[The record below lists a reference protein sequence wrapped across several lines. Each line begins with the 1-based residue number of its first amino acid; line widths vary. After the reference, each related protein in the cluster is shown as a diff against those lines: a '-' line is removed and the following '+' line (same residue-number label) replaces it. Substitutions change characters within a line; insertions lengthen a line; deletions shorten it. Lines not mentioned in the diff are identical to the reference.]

1 MTGRITQYE
10 HDRLTFDVRDEGP
23 LDGVPVVLLHG
34 FPERSST
41 WRSVAPILHEAG
53 MRTYAP
59 DQRGYSPGAR
69 PGRRRDYR
77 MDNLTGDV
85 LALVD
90 EIGTTV
96 HLVGHDWGAVVGWM
110 VAARRPDL
118 LRSWTAI
125 SVPHPMAYLKA
136 GVTSSQGL
144 KSWYIGLFQVPRL
157 AELTARRRNGFFERS
172 LRHAGMTADEVERF
186 RAEIVEDGAL
196 PHALGWYRAIALG
209 DPRQS
214 RRRVAV
220 PTTFVWSNGDVAVA
234 RKGAEETGRWV
245 DAAYELV
252 VLEGVSHW
260 IPTHAPD
267 ECAAAIL
274 ARVQVAEATR

>member
-1 MTGRITQYE
+1 
-10 HDRLTFDVRDEGP
+10 
-23 LDGVPVVLLHG
+23 LHG
-34 FPERSST
+34 FPERSTT
-41 WRSVAPILHEAG
+41 WRDVAPILHEAG
-53 MRTYAP
+53 MRTYAL
-59 DQRGYSPGAR
+59 DQRAYSAGAR
-69 PGRRRDYR
+69 PQRRRDYR
-77 MDNLTGDV
+77 MDNLTSDV
-85 LALVD
+85 VALID

-110 VAARRPDL
+110 IAAQRPDL

-125 SVPHPMAYLKA
+125 SVPHPMAFLKA

-144 KSWYIGLFQVPRL
+144 KSWYIGFFQLPRL
-157 AELTARRRNGFFERS
+157 AELSARRRGGFFERS

-220 PTTFVWSNGDVAVA
+220 PTTFVWSDGDVAVA
-234 RKGAEETGRWV
+234 RKGAEETGRWI
-245 DAAYELV
+245 DAAYDLV

-260 IPTHAPD
+260 IPTHAPE
-267 ECAAAIL
+267 ECAAAVL
-274 ARVQVAEATR
+274 ARVQVTEATR

>member
-1 MTGRITQYE
+1 MTGRITQLA
-10 HDRLTFDVRDEGP
+10 HDGLTFDVLDEGP

-34 FPERSST
+34 FPERSTT
-41 WRSVAPILHEAG
+41 WRSVAPILHEVG
-53 MRTYAP
+53 MRTYAL

-69 PGRRRDYR
+69 PRRRRDYR
-77 MDNLTGDV
+77 MDNLVGDV
-85 LALVD
+85 TALVD
-90 EIGTTV
+90 RIGTRV

-110 VAARRPDL
+110 VAAQRPDL

-125 SVPHPMAYLKA
+125 SVPHPMAFLKA

-144 KSWYIGLFQVPRL
+144 KSWYIGFFQLPRL
-157 AELTARRRNGFFERS
+157 AELSARRRGGLFERS
-172 LRHAGMTADEVERF
+172 LRRAGMTTEEVERF
-186 RAEIVEDGAL
+186 RVEIVEDGAL

-220 PTTFVWSNGDVAVA
+220 PTTFVWSDGDVAVA
-234 RKGAEETGRWV
+234 RKGAEETGRWI
-245 DAAYELV
+245 DAAYDLV

-260 IPTHAPD
+260 IPTHAPE
-267 ECAAAIL
+267 ECSAAIL
-274 ARVQVAEATR
+274 ARVQVTEATR